1 MKFRG
6 SRRRECAGGR
16 WRGADRASQTESA
29 GRAAPTWPI
38 PVAPPGYTHLGNW
51 ANLAQFVTGLIVGSG
66 GTNGAFAT
74 ASAASGGPCR
84 SRTRA
89 PRMGNIGHFE
99 SASPGNGLGKS
110 ADRSTAFEPVLESL
124 LLT

>member
-6 SRRRECAGGR
+6 SHRRGCAGGR
-16 WRGADRASQTESA
+16 SRGPI
-29 GRAAPTWPI
+29 GRRKRR
-38 PVAPPGYTHLGNW
+38 GYIHLGNW
-51 ANLAQFVTGLIVGSG
+51 AKLAQFVTGSIVGSG

-84 SRTRA
+84 LRTRA

-110 ADRSTAFEPVLESL
+110 ADRLTAFEPVLESL

>member
-1 MKFRG
+1 MERG
-6 SRRRECAGGR
+6 RSGVASGERR
-16 WRGADRASQTESA
+16 A
-29 GRAAPTWPI
+29 GRSDVADTGRPARPI
-38 PVAPPGYTHLGNW
+38 RLGNW
-51 ANLAQFVTGLIVGSG
+51 ANLAQFVTGSIVGSG

-84 SRTRA
+84 LRTRA

-110 ADRSTAFEPVLESL
+110 ADRLTAFEPVLESL